1 MYAAVPSFARESWKS
16 ELRSLYLCRKLSSP
30 LTEPSAKL
38 KKKTFLKVRFL
49 YILNPQ
55 GSRVMKDTER
65 DIN

>member
-16 ELRSLYLCRKLSSP
+16 ELRSLCRKLSSP
-30 LTEPSAKL
+30 LTEPSAQL
-38 KKKTFLKVRFL
+38 KKKTFLKARFL

-65 DIN
+65 GID